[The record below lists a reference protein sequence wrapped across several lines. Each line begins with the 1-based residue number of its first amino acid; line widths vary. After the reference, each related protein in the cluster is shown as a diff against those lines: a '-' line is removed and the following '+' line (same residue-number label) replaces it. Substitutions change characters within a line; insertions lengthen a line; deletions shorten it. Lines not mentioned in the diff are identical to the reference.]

1 MIRYKINV
9 LEALNDQGYSSY
21 RLYKDRIMGSATIQ
35 KLRKNEVVYG
45 KNLNLIC
52 SLLNRQ
58 PGELLEYIPDEK

>member
-1 MIRYKINV
+1 MIKYKINV

-21 RLYKDRIMGSATIQ
+21 RLYKDGIMGSATIQ
-35 KLRKNEVVYG
+35 LRKNEVVYG